1 MEVSASAKQ
10 IRMSP
15 RKMRLV
21 ADAVRGKS
29 LQDAYTILGVS
40 EKKGAEPVRKVLK
53 SAEANA
59 EHNHGLDSQ
68 SLYVRTIA
76 VDENGILKR
85 VQPRAMG
92 GAGLLRKRLS
102 QVHVVLAQQTDK

>member
-1 MEVSASAKQ
+1 MEVSATAKQ

-15 RKMRLV
+15 RKMRMI
-21 ADAVRGKS
+21 ADAIRGKS
-29 LQDAYTILGVS
+29 LEEVYAILQVS
-40 EKKGAEPVRKVLK
+40 ERKAARHIQSVVK

-59 EHNHGLDSQ
+59 IHNHDLS
-68 SLYVRTIA
+68 SEKLYIRTIT
-76 VDENGILKR
+76 VNENGILKR

-102 QVHVVLAQQTDK
+102 QVHVVLDQQTNK